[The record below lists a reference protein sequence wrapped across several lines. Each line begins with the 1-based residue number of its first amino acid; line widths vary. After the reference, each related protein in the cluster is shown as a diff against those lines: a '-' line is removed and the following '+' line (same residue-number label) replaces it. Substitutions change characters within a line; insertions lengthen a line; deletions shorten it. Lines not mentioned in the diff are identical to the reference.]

1 MESKQHHITDITY
14 PVDCP
19 EEDCVDLSEEKM
31 AYLDNGLRKTFTL
44 SHGVKVDVCH
54 DNIASLSLFSD
65 DLAHSVFALH
75 LPGDA
80 TQVVAVYLHKKWWS
94 VQDVMKTSCKS
105 RCGLVVVNSIVERVI
120 LFVMSQIIFGI
131 LERTLDEEIYFSPHA
146 LEEFGKIFWLDG
158 EAVGFYTIKKKGTL
172 CSRCSGQ
179 SYLLPVLDTLFV
191 RTLWRRKGLA
201 LQMLE
206 DFCSS
211 FPQEEVLGVSYPI
224 SARMYEVCQKFLE
237 INEEERDRLYEV
249 ESPGDWGQRRNV
261 WLGLQVR
268 RLPKNRQSPQTITT
282 DKTHGDKHE
291 EGKVPSLLP
300 DSVDPA
306 WSISK
311 ADTLE
316 KHFEMGVLP
325 TGPVATPDNTQRNSG
340 RRRTANH
347 AEECENTKQRR
358 TL

>member
-1 MESKQHHITDITY
+1 MESKQENITGVTY
-14 PVDCP
+14 PVDRP
-19 EEDCVDLSEEKM
+19 DEDCVDLYFKSEEK
-31 AYLDNGLRKTFTL
+31 LSWGNGLNKTFTL
-44 SHGVKVDVCH
+44 PHGVKVDVCH

-75 LPGDA
+75 LPGDE
-80 TQVVAVYLHKKWWS
+80 TQVVAIYLHKEWWS

-105 RCGLVVVNSIVERVI
+105 RCGLVVVSSIVERII

-131 LERTLDEEIYFSPHA
+131 LERTLDEEIHFSPHA
-146 LEEFGKIFWLDG
+146 LEEFGKIFWQDG
-158 EAVGFYTIKKKGTL
+158 EAVGFYTMKKKGTL

-191 RTLWRRKGLA
+191 RTPWRRKGLA

-224 SARMYEVCQKFLE
+224 SARMYKVCQKFLE

-261 WLGLQVR
+261 WLGLQLR
-268 RLPKNRQSPQTITT
+268 RLSKNRQSPQRITT
-282 DKTHGDKHE
+282 DKTHGDNYK

-300 DSVDPA
+300 DSV
-306 WSISK
+306 SISK
-311 ADTLE
+311 AHTPG
-316 KHFEMGVLP
+316 KHFEMGVSP
-325 TGPVATPDNTQRNSG
+325 TGPVATPDNNQKNSV
-340 RRRTANH
+340 RRRAADPT
-347 AEECENTKQRR
+347 EECENTKQRR